1 MGRSQKL
8 RDRNVKHKGAKGFRV
23 QGSQGP
29 IKGLPRMGGLPLD
42 PIPPLV
48 QVVPN
53 RDRNISPLS
62 LLEVVSTVGY
72 NEHCCGDD
80 FSVVTVHK
88 KLSSMLFESKGV
100 CVRAV
105 APVSHIDLMELSEY
119 FIPISCINAVTG
131 LY

>member
-1 MGRSQKL
+1 M
-8 RDRNVKHKGAKGFRV
+8 KHKGTKGFRV

-29 IKGLPRMGGLPLD
+29 IKGLSRMGGLPLD